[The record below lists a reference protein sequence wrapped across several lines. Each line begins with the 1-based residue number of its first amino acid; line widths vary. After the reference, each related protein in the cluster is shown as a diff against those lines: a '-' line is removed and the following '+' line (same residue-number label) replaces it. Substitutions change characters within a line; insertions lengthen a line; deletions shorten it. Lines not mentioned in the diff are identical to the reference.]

1 MATLKL
7 EIVTPEEKIYSEDV
21 EMVTLPGS
29 EGELGVYPKHVPL
42 LTTLVPGE
50 LRVLK
55 NGRETAMAIGEGFVE
70 IKADAVSVLTDMAL
84 ESEKIDIA
92 TAEAAVERA
101 KAAMKE
107 DQTARTGG
115 CHSSVAAKSACP
127 VARQTPPP
135 PRVNEGR
142 SFRAKSRNPV
152 ALSFGLQR
160 GILRLRFAPLRMTSP
175 DILGIIAGNGVYPRL
190 LADGAR
196 RAGVEKIVAAAFTDE
211 TDPVLERHV
220 NVLEWMRVGQLGR
233 LLKFFRSQ
241 DIHHAIMAGQI
252 APKNLFDLRPD
263 LKALM
268 LLGKLKER
276 NAESIFAAI
285 ADELAKVEVDL
296 LPATTFLEDS
306 LARPGLIAGPKLSP
320 RQEHDVELGWNAA
333 KEIAR
338 LDIGQTII
346 IKNGTI
352 VAVEALEG
360 TNEAIKRGGTLAR
373 EGAVMVKVSKPNQ
386 DMRFD
391 VPVIGVETVRIAAE
405 SGVRVI
411 AVEAGK
417 TLLLE
422 RDAVIA
428 LANGSNMSVV
438 AR

>member
-1 MATLKL
+1 
-7 EIVTPEEKIYSEDV
+7 
-21 EMVTLPGS
+21 
-29 EGELGVYPKHVPL
+29 
-42 LTTLVPGE
+42 
-50 LRVLK
+50 
-55 NGRETAMAIGEGFVE
+55 
-70 IKADAVSVLTDMAL
+70 
-84 ESEKIDIA
+84 
-92 TAEAAVERA
+92 
-101 KAAMKE
+101 
-107 DQTARTGG
+107 
-115 CHSSVAAKSACP
+115 
-127 VARQTPPP
+127 
-135 PRVNEGR
+135 
-142 SFRAKSRNPV
+142 
-152 ALSFGLQR
+152 
-160 GILRLRFAPLRMTSP
+160 
-175 DILGIIAGNGVYPRL
+175 
-190 LADGAR
+190 
-196 RAGVEKIVAAAFTDE
+196 
-211 TDPVLERHV
+211 
-220 NVLEWMRVGQLGR
+220 
-233 LLKFFRSQ
+233 
-241 DIHHAIMAGQI
+241 
-252 APKNLFDLRPD
+252 
-263 LKALM
+263 M

-285 ADELAKVEVDL
+285 ADELAKIDVDL

-306 LARPGLIAGPKLSP
+306 LAQPGLIVGAKLSP

-360 TNEAIKRGGTLAR
+360 TNQAIKRGGALAR

-391 VPVIGVETVRIAAE
+391 VPVIGVETVRIAVE

-428 LANGSNMSVV
+428 LANGSDMSVV

>member
-1 MATLKL
+1 M
-7 EIVTPEEKIYSEDV
+7 S
-21 EMVTLPGS
+21 
-29 EGELGVYPKHVPL
+29 
-42 LTTLVPGE
+42 
-50 LRVLK
+50 
-55 NGRETAMAIGEGFVE
+55 
-70 IKADAVSVLTDMAL
+70 
-84 ESEKIDIA
+84 
-92 TAEAAVERA
+92 
-101 KAAMKE
+101 
-107 DQTARTGG
+107 
-115 CHSSVAAKSACP
+115 SACLFQIRCL
-127 VARQTPPP
+127 AQPPLH
-135 PRVNEGR
+135 
-142 SFRAKSRNPV
+142 A
-152 ALSFGLQR
+152 
-160 GILRLRFAPLRMTSP
+160 
-175 DILGIIAGNGVYPRL
+175 LGIIAGNGVYPRL

-196 RAGVEKIVAAAFTDE
+196 KAGVEKIVAAAFTDE

-220 NVLEWMRVGQLGR
+220 NVVEWMRVGQLGR
-233 LLKFFRSQ
+233 LLKFFGNQGIR
-241 DIHHAIMAGQI
+241 HAIMAGQI

-285 ADELAKVEVDL
+285 ADELAKIDIDL

-306 LARPGLIAGPKLSP
+306 LAQSGLIAGPKLSS
-320 RQEHDVELGWNAA
+320 REEHDVELGWNAA

-338 LDIGQTII
+338 LDIGQTVV

-360 TNEAIKRGGTLAR
+360 TNDAIKRGGTLAGK
-373 EGAVMVKVSKPNQ
+373 GALIIKVSKPNQ

-391 VPVIGVETVRIAAE
+391 VPVIGVETVRIAGE

-422 RDAVIA
+422 RDAIIA